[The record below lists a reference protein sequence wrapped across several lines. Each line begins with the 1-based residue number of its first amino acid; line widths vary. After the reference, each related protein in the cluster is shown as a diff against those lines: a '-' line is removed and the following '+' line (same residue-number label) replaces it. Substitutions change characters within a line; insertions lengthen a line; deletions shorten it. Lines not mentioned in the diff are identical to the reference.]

1 MVVVICS
8 GKDDLVSYT
17 PGPWQSFL
25 GEATEMCLLPWPEG
39 VRASHGWWSGFL
51 RLLASL
57 DSFKPQLMHLG

>member
-25 GEATEMCLLPWPEG
+25 GEATDMVLI
-39 VRASHGWWSGFL
+39 A
-51 RLLASL
+51 LARGS
-57 DSFKPQLMHLG
+57 PC